1 MREHIS
7 REGELVAISA
17 RDTPSDAWQPQD
29 LSNDL
34 GPSTRRE
41 KNRRRKD
48 KKNSSFLRSVIEFVV
63 IIAIALGI
71 ATFMRAFLIQP
82 FYVPSGSMEQ
92 TLQIND
98 RVIASKIS
106 TRISGVERGEIMV
119 FKDPSEWLPLFETS
133 NSGIRGAL
141 TQALTFVGLL
151 PSDSGDDLV
160 KRVIGIEGDQV
171 ACCNDAGQIVLNGIG
186 LDESS
191 YISGPTDQVLFDVTV
206 PPGGMFVMGDNRGNS
221 ADSRFHLDE
230 NNGSV
235 PIENAV
241 GRVVLVVW
249 PFDRFTTEPIP
260 EIFGNPSIAAGN
272 PYAK

>member
-1 MREHIS
+1 V
-7 REGELVAISA
+7 GELVAIPA
-17 RDTPSDAWQPQD
+17 RDTPPDTPLPQESAGD
-29 LSNDL
+29 PPKS
-34 GPSTRRE
+34 
-41 KNRRRKD
+41 RRKRNGRGS
-48 KKNSSFLRSVIEFVV
+48 KKDEKGNSFLRGVIEFVL

-119 FKDPSEWLPLFETS
+119 FKDPSGWLPPFEANNT
-133 NSGIRGAL
+133 GIRGAL

-171 ACCNDAGQIVLNGIG
+171 ACCNDAGQIVLNGVG

-191 YISGPTDQVLFDVTV
+191 YITGPTDQVLFDITV
-206 PPGGMFVMGDNRGNS
+206 PENSMFVMGDNRGNS
-221 ADSRFHLDE
+221 ADSRFHLGE

-235 PIENAV
+235 PIDNAV

-249 PFDRFTTEPIP
+249 PFDRFSTEQIP
-260 EIFGNPSIAAGN
+260 EVFGNPSIAAGN

>member
-1 MREHIS
+1 MAVPARE
-7 REGELVAISA
+7 
-17 RDTPSDAWQPQD
+17 TPS
-29 LSNDL
+29 SG
-34 GPSTRRE
+34 GPSDPVE
-41 KNRRRKD
+41 KSTTTSKS
-48 KKNSSFLRSVIEFVV
+48 KSKSFFRGVIEFVV

-82 FYVPSGSMEQ
+82 FYVPSGSMEN
-92 TLQIND
+92 TLMIND

-106 TRISGVERGEIMV
+106 TRISGVGRGEIMV
-119 FKDPSEWLPLFETS
+119 FKDPSGWLPPVSTEVGGV
-133 NSGIRGAL
+133 SGVL

-171 ACCNDAGQIVLNGIG
+171 ACCNDAGQIVLNGVG

-191 YISGPTDQVLFDVTV
+191 YIIGPTDQVLFDITV

-230 NNGSV
+230 NNGAV
-235 PIENAV
+235 PVENAV

-249 PFDRFTTEPIP
+249 PFDRFSSEPT
-260 EIFGNPSIAAGN
+260 PSIFDDPAISAGN
-272 PYAK
+272 PYGK

>member
-1 MREHIS
+1 M
-7 REGELVAISA
+7 AIPA
-17 RDTPSDAWQPQD
+17 RDVPTPDSQAEN
-29 LSNDL
+29 LSED
-34 GPSTRRE
+34 SRKSRRAKKRKAARE
-41 KNRRRKD
+41 KKG
-48 KKNSSFLRSVIEFVV
+48 NSFFRGLIEFVV

-106 TRISGVERGEIMV
+106 TRISGIERGEILV
-119 FKDPSEWLPLFETS
+119 FKDPNGWLPPFEPS

-160 KRVIGIEGDQV
+160 KRVIGLEGDQV
-171 ACCNDAGQIVLNGIG
+171 ACCNDAGQIVLNGVG
-186 LDESS
+186 LDESA
-191 YISGPTDQVLFDVTV
+191 YVSGPTDQVLFDVTV

-221 ADSRFHLDE
+221 ADSRFHLGE

-235 PIENAV
+235 PVDNAV

-249 PFDRFTTEPIP
+249 PFDRFSTEPIP
-260 EIFGNPSIAAGN
+260 EVFDNPAIASGN
-272 PYAK
+272 PYSK

>member
-1 MREHIS
+1 M
-7 REGELVAISA
+7 AIPA
-17 RDTPSDAWQPQD
+17 RDTPPDSPETQDPPAGSRTSKHEGKRRDAKEKK
-29 LSNDL
+29 SNSL
-34 GPSTRRE
+34 
-41 KNRRRKD
+41 
-48 KKNSSFLRSVIEFVV
+48 LRGVIEFVV
-63 IIAIALGI
+63 IIVIALGI

-119 FKDPSEWLPLFETS
+119 FKDPGGWLPPFEAS
-133 NSGIRGAL
+133 DSGIRGAL
-141 TQALTFVGLL
+141 TQTLTFVGLL

-171 ACCNDAGQIVLNGIG
+171 ACCNDAGQIVLNGVG
-186 LDESS
+186 LDETS
-191 YISGPTDQVLFDVTV
+191 YVSGPTDQVLFDVTV
-206 PPGGMFVMGDNRGNS
+206 PAGGMFVMGDNRGNS
-221 ADSRFHLDE
+221 ADSRFHLGE

-235 PIENAV
+235 PVDKTV

-249 PFDRFTTEPIP
+249 PFNRFATAPTP
-260 EIFGNPSIAAGN
+260 EIFGNPAIAAGN
-272 PYAK
+272 PYER

>member
-1 MREHIS
+1 M
-7 REGELVAISA
+7 AIPA
-17 RDTPSDAWQPQD
+17 RDVPSSDSQPQEAPD
-29 LSNDL
+29 TTRKSRRAQKRKNTDSKKSN
-34 GPSTRRE
+34 
-41 KNRRRKD
+41 
-48 KKNSSFLRSVIEFVV
+48 SFVRGVIEFVV

-106 TRISGVERGEIMV
+106 TRVSGIERGEILV
-119 FKDPSEWLPLFETS
+119 FKDPSGWLPPFEPN
-133 NSGIRGAL
+133 NSGIRGVL

-171 ACCNDAGQIVLNGIG
+171 ACCNDAGQIVLNGVG
-186 LDESS
+186 LDESA
-191 YISGPTDQVLFDVTV
+191 YVSGPTDQVLFDVTV

-221 ADSRFHLDE
+221 ADSRFHLGE

-235 PIENAV
+235 PVENAV

-249 PFDRFTTEPIP
+249 PFDRFSTEPIP
-260 EIFGNPSIAAGN
+260 EVFGNPAIAAGN

>member
-1 MREHIS
+1 M
-7 REGELVAISA
+7 AIPA
-17 RDTPSDAWQPQD
+17 RDVPTPDSEPEE
-29 LSNDL
+29 LSANI
-34 GPSTRRE
+34 GKSRRAKKRMAAREE
-41 KNRRRKD
+41 K
-48 KKNSSFLRSVIEFVV
+48 SSSLLRGVIEFVV

-106 TRISGVERGEIMV
+106 TRISGIERGQILV
-119 FKDPSEWLPLFETS
+119 FKDPGDWLPPFEPS
-133 NSGIRGAL
+133 NSGMRGVL

-171 ACCNDAGQIVLNGIG
+171 ACCNDAGQIVLNGVG
-186 LDESS
+186 LDESA
-191 YISGPTDQVLFDVTV
+191 YVFGPTDQVLFDVTV

-221 ADSRFHLDE
+221 ADSRFHLGE

-235 PIENAV
+235 PAENAV

-249 PFDRFTTEPIP
+249 PFDRFSTEPIP
-260 EIFGNPSIAAGN
+260 EIFGDPSIAAGN
-272 PYAK
+272 PYSK